1 MGGQGA
7 AGLAKAR
14 LTETIP
20 AHRVRFACQ
29 IKRIFSNNLYR
40 LFKES
45 PQGFTGRFS
54 HFSAGFFQTLFN
66 SGILHCRLRRGSPAR
81 GTS

>member
-1 MGGQGA
+1 MEGQGA
-7 AGLAKAR
+7 AGLVKGH
-14 LTETIP
+14 LTETNS
-20 AHRVRFACQ
+20 AHRARFACQ
-29 IKRIFSNNLYR
+29 VKRIFSNNLYGF
-40 LFKES
+40 FKNS

-66 SGILHCRLRRGSPAR
+66 SGTLQCPHRRGSPAR